1 MNAFSQS
8 AFSSMDLP
16 SSGGHA
22 LAPGTRLEYFEIAH
36 VLSTSSFG
44 IVYLATDLVLQQPVA
59 IKEYLPT
66 AAASRSDGLNVTL
79 QAAAQAD
86 AFQRGRRA
94 FIHEARM
101 LARCDNPA
109 LLRILRLWEGN
120 GTVYRAMP
128 YYAGTSLLTWRQSLQ
143 DPPQEAWLRNFSEV
157 LLGAL
162 DTLGQ
167 AGLVHRRITPS
178 NILLQPD
185 ERPVLLD
192 FDAVRSEMVSD
203 QAQSLMAALDP
214 AFAPV
219 TPEPPAPEFMQ
230 GMDPDLHSVAALMH
244 FCISGHWPASAQF
257 DSQWREPLTD
267 VVLRLRTT
275 RPHLHYSS
283 AFLVAIDKLLTLLPR
298 ERPRSTAE
306 FRAAFEMAQLPLP
319 VEAAPVSDPAPPP
332 AASLSAAFSSVSGS
346 AATPPNRAAAV
357 PAGANPSASV
367 LNLLASFD
375 RRAVDRSASAEPV
388 SNPVP
393 PVLTDQVTLESQ
405 AATPAQP
412 PAATPSPPVA
422 PAFPNSIPPMTFS
435 EEFSQ
440 EHHPAIEALE
450 TGVGDVPWEGL
461 SAYASVSHGR
471 SRQTSWQRH
480 STVWGATLLVLVVAG
495 AAVWKIN
502 DLHTADSALA
512 ELAGVS
518 SLSGAPTL
526 PASPAPSL
534 GPTHGTP
541 TAKIAVPEKEES
553 GIAPADEQVAVP
565 KPSPAPAATPSVG
578 KTNASA
584 PVKGT
589 TATVASPP
597 VAELSAAAKP
607 ARGPSSPRE
616 VCSGRTE
623 FSLFRCMQ
631 LQCTQAQWK
640 RNAQCRA
647 FLGSNG
653 AED

>member
-1 MNAFSQS
+1 
-8 AFSSMDLP
+8 MDLP

-219 TPEPPAPEFMQ
+219 TPEPPAPEF
-230 GMDPDLHSVAALMH
+230 
-244 FCISGHWPASAQF
+244 
-257 DSQWREPLTD
+257 
-267 VVLRLRTT
+267 
-275 RPHLHYSS
+275 
-283 AFLVAIDKLLTLLPR
+283 
-298 ERPRSTAE
+298 
-306 FRAAFEMAQLPLP
+306 
-319 VEAAPVSDPAPPP
+319 
-332 AASLSAAFSSVSGS
+332 
-346 AATPPNRAAAV
+346 
-357 PAGANPSASV
+357 
-367 LNLLASFD
+367 
-375 RRAVDRSASAEPV
+375 
-388 SNPVP
+388 
-393 PVLTDQVTLESQ
+393 
-405 AATPAQP
+405 
-412 PAATPSPPVA
+412 
-422 PAFPNSIPPMTFS
+422 
-435 EEFSQ
+435 
-440 EHHPAIEALE
+440 
-450 TGVGDVPWEGL
+450 
-461 SAYASVSHGR
+461 
-471 SRQTSWQRH
+471 
-480 STVWGATLLVLVVAG
+480 
-495 AAVWKIN
+495 
-502 DLHTADSALA
+502 
-512 ELAGVS
+512 
-518 SLSGAPTL
+518 
-526 PASPAPSL
+526 
-534 GPTHGTP
+534 
-541 TAKIAVPEKEES
+541 
-553 GIAPADEQVAVP
+553 
-565 KPSPAPAATPSVG
+565 
-578 KTNASA
+578 
-584 PVKGT
+584 
-589 TATVASPP
+589 
-597 VAELSAAAKP
+597 
-607 ARGPSSPRE
+607 
-616 VCSGRTE
+616 
-623 FSLFRCMQ
+623 
-631 LQCTQAQWK
+631 
-640 RNAQCRA
+640 
-647 FLGSNG
+647 
-653 AED
+653 